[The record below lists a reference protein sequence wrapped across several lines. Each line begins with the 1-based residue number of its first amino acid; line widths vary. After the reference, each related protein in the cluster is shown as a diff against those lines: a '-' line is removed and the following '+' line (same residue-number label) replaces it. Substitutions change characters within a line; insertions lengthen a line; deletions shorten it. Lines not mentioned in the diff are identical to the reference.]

1 LQLKIQKSLFTDL
14 IISFPWWFVLLV
26 ILIGASYASIL
37 YFKNR
42 KNKLGKTWTILLFVT
57 RFLSVSLLTF
67 LLLSPFIKSKSKQLE
82 KPVVVIG
89 LDNSRSMVLVK
100 DSAEVRT
107 NFSTKL
113 ENIIDR
119 LREKYDVEA
128 YTFGGKIQQSANPDF
143 RQETSNYAD
152 FILKMKED
160 YTGTNFGALVIVGDG
175 INNRGIDPVFAASDI
190 SFPIYTIALGD
201 TTTNRDLKIND
212 VRVNRII
219 YLGDDFPVEV
229 NVIGHQLNGE
239 KAVLKVYAYGK
250 LQHKQNI
257 NINSNSFNQTFSFTI
272 NAKDAGKQRLGI
284 KIETE
289 AGELNKGNNERNVF
303 IDVLDNRQKILLL
316 AAAPHPD
323 LAAIR
328 KSIEA
333 NKNFQLDLAFA
344 SDFKGKP
351 EDYDLVILHQIP
363 SNKLQEVRIIQKII
377 EKNIPLLFI
386 LGKQSNIALFN
397 QYYKGIDFKT
407 AGVNFEDAQAVI
419 NPTFSLFK
427 FDPSLAGALEKFPP
441 LIVQLGNYQ
450 VLPATTI
457 FATQKINNLETGY
470 PLIAFSSEGNHRN
483 GFIAGEGLWMW
494 RLHDYLQNNNTKAF
508 DTFIEKTI
516 QLLLLRKDKRF
527 FRVDTQGE
535 YTGNENVIIDA
546 ELYDQSYEPVNEPD
560 VNFILINENAEKF
573 DYLFSPSDKS
583 YKLDLG
589 RLPVGIYKYSAD
601 TKLGREKYKVN
612 GEFVVNAESLESRTL
627 KANHNLLY
635 RLANQHGG
643 EMLYPSDIDQLPEI
657 LDKEQNLQSKIYY
670 EEKYTGL
677 FNLWSV
683 IGLILFLLSLEWFL
697 RKYFGSY

>member
-1 LQLKIQKSLFTDL
+1 LFTDL
-14 IISFPWWFVLLV
+14 VISFPWWFVLLV
-26 ILIGASYASIL
+26 LLTGISYASLL

-42 KNKLGKTWTILLFVT
+42 KNKLSKTWTTLLFIF
-57 RFLSVSLLTF
+57 RFLSVSILAF

-82 KPVVVIG
+82 KPVVVVG

-100 DSAEVRT
+100 DSAGVKT
-107 NFSTKL
+107 IFSSKL
-113 ENIIDR
+113 ENVIDR
-119 LREKYDVEA
+119 LKEKYDVEF
-128 YTFGGKIQQSANPDF
+128 YTFGDKIQQSTKPDF
-143 RQETSNYAD
+143 EQEISNYAD

-160 YTGTNFGALVIVGDG
+160 FAGTNFGTLIIAGDG

-212 VRVNRII
+212 VRVNSVI

-229 NVIGHQLNGE
+229 NVTGHQMNGE
-239 KAVLKVYAYGK
+239 NAVLKVYAFGK
-250 LQHKQNI
+250 LQNKQSI
-257 NINSNSFNQTFSFTI
+257 NINSTSYNHTFHFTI
-272 NAKDAGKQRLGI
+272 NANEAGKKRLGI
-284 KIETE
+284 IIETQADE
-289 AGELNKGNNERNVF
+289 INKGNNERNVF
-303 IDVLDNRQKILLL
+303 FDVLDNRQKILLL
-316 AAAPHPD
+316 AATPHPD

-328 KSIEA
+328 NSIEV
-333 NKNFQLDLAFA
+333 NKNLQLDLAFA
-344 SDFKGKP
+344 SEFKGKP

-363 SNKLQEVRIIQKII
+363 SFKQQEGKIIQQFID
-377 EKNIPLLFI
+377 KNIPILFI

-397 QYYKGIDFKT
+397 QYYKGINFRT
-407 AGVNFEDAQAVI
+407 AGNNFEDAQALI

-427 FDPSLAGALEKFPP
+427 FNSTLAGSIEKFPP

-457 FATQKINNLETGY
+457 FATQKINNLETDY
-470 PLIAFSSEGNHRN
+470 PLIAFNTVGNHRN

-494 RLHDYLQNNNTKAF
+494 RLNDYLQNNNTKAF
-508 DTFIEKTI
+508 DTFMEKTV

-527 FRVDTQGE
+527 FRVNTQGE
-535 YTGNENVIIDA
+535 YTGNEDVIIDA

-560 VNFILINENAEKF
+560 VNFTLINENGEKF
-573 DYLFSPSDKS
+573 DFLLSPNEKS
-583 YKLDLG
+583 YKLNLS

-601 TKLGREKYKVN
+601 TKLGRDTYKVK
-612 GEFVVNAESLESRTL
+612 GEFVVNGESLESRTL

-635 RLANQHGG
+635 RLASQHGG
-643 EMLYPSDIDQLPEI
+643 KMLYPAQLDQLPEQI
-657 LDKEQNLQSKIYY
+657 NKEQNLQSKIYY

-677 FNLWSV
+677 FNLWAV
-683 IGLILFLLSLEWFL
+683 IGLILFLLMLEWFL